1 MSLRFLHTTD
11 IHLLRLRGT
20 MPWQYFGKRITG
32 RINLALRRGRKH
44 DGARFDDMMRCAREL
59 SIERLVVTG
68 DLTNLSLDSEFELCV
83 EKLAALDVPSTVI
96 PGNHDV
102 YTADAERRQRFEH
115 FLADFMDGERLDDAA
130 YPFVQRFANV
140 ALIGVST
147 AVATRP
153 FSATGLIGGAQLER
167 LGRMLDQTA
176 SQGLQRI
183 VLMHHPPLVGLS
195 KPSHRLEDI
204 DAFAAVIAKHGAE
217 LILHGH
223 EHVRTDTALPGPDNP
238 VPVHGMT
245 SGTSLSDKPNR
256 RAGFSIYEASE
267 AGISRDVYEW
277 NGNDYVLT
285 S

>member
-44 DGARFDDMMRCAREL
+44 DGARFDDMMRRAAEL
-59 SIERLVVTG
+59 SIDRLVVTG

-83 EKLAALDVPSTVI
+83 EKLAALDVPCTVI

-102 YTADAERRQRFEH
+102 YTPDAERRQRFEH
-115 FLADFMDGERLDDAA
+115 FLSGFMDGERLDDAA
-130 YPFVQRFANV
+130 YPFIQRFDKV

-153 FSATGLIGGAQLER
+153 FSATGVIGDSQLER
-167 LGRMLDQTA
+167 LGRMLEQTR
-176 SQGLQRI
+176 GEGMQRI
-183 VLMHHPPLVGLS
+183 VLMHHPPLRELS
-195 KPSHRLEDI
+195 KPNHRLDDI
-204 DAFAAVIAKHGAE
+204 DAFAAVIAEHGAE

-223 EHVRTDTALPGPDNP
+223 EHVRTDAELPGPDGP
-238 VPVHGMT
+238 VLVHGMT

-256 RAGFSIYEASE
+256 RAGFSIYEAST

-277 NGNDYVLT
+277 NGNDYLRT